1 MNKKEFKKIEAFQ
14 DILEFLE
21 SNSYTDLGYGADL
34 HDKVFNSD
42 YYIIG
47 YAEAEEALIKY
58 GVFEALAEIRE
69 YELGQCGEI
78 YTDFSNSEAVSNM
91 LHYIVG
97 ENVMSESE
105 INNIIDKHDCWN
117 YPIDDDCKQELI
129 DYIKSEIELLEE
141 NEKWKHY

>member
-1 MNKKEFKKIEAFQ
+1 
-14 DILEFLE
+14 
-21 SNSYTDLGYGADL
+21 
-34 HDKVFNSD
+34 
-42 YYIIG
+42 
-47 YAEAEEALIKY
+47 
-58 GVFEALAEIRE
+58 
-69 YELGQCGEI
+69 
-78 YTDFSNSEAVSNM
+78 M

-141 NEKWKHY
+141 NEK

>member
-14 DILEFLE
+14 DILEYLE
-21 SNSYTDLGYGADL
+21 SNDYTDLGYGVDL

-117 YPIDDDCKQELI
+117 YLIDNDCKQELI
-129 DYIKSEIELLEE
+129 DYIKSEIELL
-141 NEKWKHY
+141 

>member
-14 DILEFLE
+14 DILEYLE
-21 SNSYTDLGYGADL
+21 SNDYTDLGYGADL

-117 YPIDDDCKQELI
+117 YLIDNDCKQELI

-141 NEKWKHY
+141 NEK